1 MKQIIFT
8 AILLL
13 AFCFAAFAQTSDNI
27 NTAAQPAMK
36 LVAEFNDSSN
46 EWYKLSMENLGL
58 ELGNDPLSTGFIRIR
73 NDKNFSRRLYF
84 VRLGLRFY
92 RMDLSRIS
100 LLIVDEQQ
108 DDTNILILPHG
119 AEMPK
124 LDNCIVMR
132 TIDIDKIEKLF
143 RPKPITK
150 KRKKH

>member
-1 MKQIIFT
+1 MKQLIFT
-8 AILLL
+8 AIFIF
-13 AFCFAAFAQTSDNI
+13 AFCFAAFAQANENIKTAPTS
-27 NTAAQPAMK
+27 ALKM
-36 LVAEFNDSSN
+36 LAEFNDSDN
-46 EWYKLSMENLGL
+46 EWYKLTMEYLRL
-58 ELGNDPLSTGFIRIR
+58 EFGSNPSSTGFIKIR
-73 NDKNFSRRLYF
+73 NDKNFLRRLYF

-108 DDTNILILPHG
+108 NDTNILILPHG

-124 LDNCIVMR
+124 LENCIVMR